1 MNKHFVENSVP
12 AVITE
17 RPRIL
22 LGCWPVAAR
31 NPFAIVIDH
40 SDRRIRGIRGVGHL
54 SPAQF
59 TLLSSLLLNFGR
71 VVTYEELFEFM
82 WGDRED
88 GGPEYAQSSIVVRA
102 YQLRQMVHGSG
113 LEIGTRWGWGLQIGL
128 EGQTPRYKAGKFYP
142 KKQVQA

>member
-1 MNKHFVENSVP
+1 MNKHFLDSYAP

-22 LGCWPVAAR
+22 LGRWPVIAR
-31 NPFAIVIDH
+31 NPWAVVIDH
-40 SDRRIRGIRGVGHL
+40 SKRGVYGIRGVGRL

-71 VVTYEELFEFM
+71 VIPYEEIFECM
-82 WGDRED
+82 WGDRDD

-102 YQLRQMVHGSG
+102 CQLRRMVDGSG
-113 LEIGTRWGWGLQIGL
+113 LEIGTRWGWGLQIGI
-128 EGQTPRYKAGKFYP
+128 EGQVHRFRPGRYHPR
-142 KKQVQA
+142 KQVRA

>member
-1 MNKHFVENSVP
+1 MNRHFFDSYAP

-31 NPFAIVIDH
+31 NPGAIVIDH

-71 VVTYEELFEFM
+71 IVTYEELFEFM

-88 GGPEYAQSSIVVRA
+88 GGPEFAQSSIVVRA
-102 YQLRQMVHGSG
+102 HQIRKMVDGSG
-113 LEIGTRWGWGLQIGL
+113 LEIGTRWGWGLQIGI
-128 EGQTPRYKAGKFYP
+128 EGQTPRFRTGKYHP
-142 KKQVQA
+142 RKQVQA